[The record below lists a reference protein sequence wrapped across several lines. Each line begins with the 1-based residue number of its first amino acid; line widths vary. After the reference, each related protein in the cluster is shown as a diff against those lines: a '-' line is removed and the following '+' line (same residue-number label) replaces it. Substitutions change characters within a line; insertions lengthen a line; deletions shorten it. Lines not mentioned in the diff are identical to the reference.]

1 MRTAEIFDGKR
12 LITVSENQ
20 TFRLDGV
27 WNWDIGTTVTFQV
40 KRGIEVETT
49 VKSKDGTGSQFIV
62 TKIKASDEIA
72 EMSVEAEDV
81 EEVETTSI
89 PKSDVKFLK
98 KKFTK
103 KDLIDFINENNLDIE
118 YKNMTKVELVN
129 VLTELNYI

>member
-1 MRTAEIFDGKR
+1 MRTAEIFDGKQ
-12 LITVSENQ
+12 LIEVTENQ
-20 TFRLDGV
+20 TFRIDGT
-27 WNWDIGTTVTFQV
+27 WNWDVGTIVTFQV
-40 KRGIEVETT
+40 KRGIEVETV

-62 TKIKASDEIA
+62 TKIKASDELA
-72 EMSVEAEDV
+72 EMSVEAEEV

-103 KDLIDFINENNLDIE
+103 KDLVDFINENNLDIE

-129 VLTELNYI
+129 VLTKLNYI